1 MSTFK
6 NPQVQVGSALNP
18 EVFGMGEEQRLGEV
32 FPLPGTNIFAE
43 NGWLE
48 Y

>member
-1 MSTFK
+1 MTFK
-6 NPQVQVGSALNP
+6 NLQVQVGSALNP
-18 EVFGMGEEQRLGEV
+18 EDFGMGKNQRWEV
-32 FPLPGTNIFAE
+32 FTLPETDIFAE